1 MLFCQLTIVKIINMN
16 AALCGAI
23 GNIYVKVLSGCH
35 KNTLPFLYVFVFR
48 QYSPQAFGLY
58 FFILS
63 HHSSFFNSY
72 FAVF

>member
-35 KNTLPFLYVFVFR
+35 KNTLPFLYVFVLR
-48 QYSPQAFGLY
+48 QYSPQAFGPY
-58 FFILS
+58 FLFYRITALFSTVILL
-63 HHSSFFNSY
+63 FL
-72 FAVF
+72 